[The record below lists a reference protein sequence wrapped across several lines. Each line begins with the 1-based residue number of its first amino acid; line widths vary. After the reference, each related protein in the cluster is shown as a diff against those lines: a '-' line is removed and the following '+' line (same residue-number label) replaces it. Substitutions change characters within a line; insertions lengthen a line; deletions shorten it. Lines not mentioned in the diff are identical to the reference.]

1 MLARPSG
8 SAADVWD
15 VREHP
20 LLDADL
26 EVPDE
31 HRRDELH
38 DERRSTRQELHVVA
52 ELQVLDE
59 GGAFRE
65 GLHCV
70 GLEDLWAHGEP

>member
-1 MLARPSG
+1 M
-8 SAADVWD
+8 
-15 VREHP
+15 REHP

-31 HRRDELH
+31 RHRDELH
-38 DERRSTRQELHVVA
+38 DERRARREFHIVA
-52 ELQVLDE
+52 ELQVLNE

-70 GLEDLWAHGEP
+70 GLEDLWAHSEP